1 MDSGA
6 TLEELEQRPD
16 YDVQLES
23 LNQWQLAWR
32 RFKRHKLAMAS
43 AIILLLLGLSVF
55 TRHRIASYVVG
66 GFIMVLAALSILAFL
81 KILNVQGG
89 PINIG

>member
-1 MDSGA
+1 MKAIVNFSNI
-6 TLEELEQRPD
+6 L
-16 YDVQLES
+16 V
-23 LNQWQLAWR
+23 
-32 RFKRHKLAMAS
+32 
-43 AIILLLLGLSVF
+43 AIILLLVGLAVF

-81 KILNVQGG
+81 KILNVAGG